1 MTLGQ
6 ARNILFIVLAVIT
19 APILYGIGYLHG
31 ERDGYDFGR
40 EMWAE
45 PLHPAMTARGWRAES
60 ARDTPTWT
68 RVGDRYER
76 TDPEPVCPIPVPRLW
91 PTCCTQFPAG
101 GVYCDRAIT
110 DEEIA
115 EMEGQLIERGVRVR
129 LEDTR

>member
-31 ERDGYDFGR
+31 ERDGYDYGR

-60 ARDTPTWT
+60 TRDTPRLEALCRQPDGTIVE
-68 RVGDRYER
+68 RVECESPAAIRYY
-76 TDPEPVCPIPVPRLW
+76 DVPRPW
-91 PTCCTQFPAG
+91 A
-101 GVYCDRAIT
+101 YCDRVMS
-110 DEEIA
+110 DEEV
-115 EMEGQLIERGVRVR
+115 ERMEERSP
-129 LEDTR
+129 